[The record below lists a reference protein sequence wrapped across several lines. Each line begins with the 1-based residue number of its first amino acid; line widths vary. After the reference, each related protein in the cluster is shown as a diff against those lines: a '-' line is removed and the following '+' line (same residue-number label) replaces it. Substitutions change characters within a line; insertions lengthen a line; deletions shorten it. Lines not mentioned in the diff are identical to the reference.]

1 MILLLISSDVYTTIR
16 FHNLIKS
23 PSMISKNLS
32 LYSDLQVF
40 LTIVATLIF
49 IGCLFVYSS
58 SSVYALETFGSPFFF
73 VKRQMMGLGIGFIA
87 LCIGRIAPLSFIKR
101 TAPLIFLG
109 SLGLLAITLLPS
121 FSRTIHGSSRWLSF
135 AGFSF
140 QPSELLKIT
149 LLLYVAY
156 FLEKKTQKGGI
167 SLKHFIPFC
176 ILITSMCILLLKQ
189 PDFGMTVTLLLTTI
203 ILFFCA
209 HAQIKHIVLTLAGLA
224 ITALFLILFRPYR
237 LQRIV
242 TFLNPWQDPKGA
254 GFQIIQSLIAIGS
267 GSWLGTGIA
276 HSRQKFFYLP
286 MQHTDFIFSII
297 AEETGLIGCLFLIT
311 LFILLL
317 YFGIRIAHQLEN
329 TFSTLVV
336 LGFMILIHL
345 QTIMNMAVATGMAPT
360 KGVGMPFISY
370 GNTSLVCYLFMIG
383 VIINMVHDK
392 KA

>member
-1 MILLLISSDVYTTIR
+1 
-16 FHNLIKS
+16 
-23 PSMISKNLS
+23 MISKKLS
-32 LYSDLQVF
+32 LYSDLHVF
-40 LTIVATLIF
+40 LTIVGTLII

-58 SSVYALETFGSPFFF
+58 SSVYALETFGTSFFF
-73 VKRQMMGLGIGFIA
+73 VKRQLAGLGIGLIA
-87 LCIGRIAPLSFIKR
+87 LCIGRSLPLTSMRKFVPI
-101 TAPLIFLG
+101 LFLG
-109 SLGLLAITLLPS
+109 SLGLVITTLLPT

-156 FLEKKTQKGGI
+156 FLEKKTQKKGI

-176 ILITSMCILLLKQ
+176 LLITIMCSALLKQ
-189 PDFGMTVTLLLTTI
+189 PDFGMTITLLLTTI

-209 HAQIKHIVLTLAGLA
+209 HAHIKHIIITLTGLA
-224 ITALFLILFRPYR
+224 ISAIFLILFRPYR
-237 LQRIV
+237 LQRV
-242 TFLNPWQDPKGA
+242 LTFLNPWQDPQGA

-297 AEETGLIGCLFLIT
+297 AEETGLIGCFFLIT
-311 LFILLL
+311 LFMLLL
-317 YFGIRIAHQLEN
+317 YFGIRIAHQLTN
-329 TFSTLVV
+329 TFDTLVV
-336 LGFMILIHL
+336 LGFMVLIHL
-345 QTIMNMAVATGMAPT
+345 QTVMNMAVATGLAPT

-383 VIINMVHDK
+383 VMINMVHHNRVSL
-392 KA
+392 

>member
-1 MILLLISSDVYTTIR
+1 
-16 FHNLIKS
+16 
-23 PSMISKNLS
+23 MISKKLP
-32 LYSDLQVF
+32 LYADLNVF
-40 LTIVATLIF
+40 LTITATLIL

-58 SSVYALETFGSPFFF
+58 SSVYALETFGSSLFF
-73 VKRQMMGLGIGFIA
+73 VKRQLAGLGIGLIA
-87 LCIGRIAPLSFIKR
+87 LCIGRMLPLNVIRNSAP
-101 TAPLIFLG
+101 FLFLC
-109 SLGLLAITLLPS
+109 SLGLVAITLLPQ
-121 FSRTIHGSSRWLSF
+121 FSRTIHGSSRWLSY

-149 LLLYVAY
+149 LLFYVAY
-156 FLEKKTQKGGI
+156 FLEKRTQKENLSI
-167 SLKHFIPFC
+167 KHFIPFC
-176 ILITSMCILLLKQ
+176 TLIIFMCIALLKQ

-209 HAQIKHIVLTLAGLA
+209 HAQVKHIAITLVGLA
-224 ITALFLILFRPYR
+224 ISALFLILFRPYR
-237 LQRIV
+237 LQRV
-242 TFLNPWQDPKGA
+242 LTFLNPWQDPKGA

-317 YFGIRIAHQLEN
+317 YFGIRIAHQLTR
-329 TFSTLVV
+329 TFDTLVV
-336 LGFMILIHL
+336 LGFMIIIHL
-345 QTIMNMAVATGMAPT
+345 QTVMNMAVATGLAPT

-383 VIINMVHDK
+383 VIINMVHENK
-392 KA
+392 ISL

>member
-1 MILLLISSDVYTTIR
+1 
-16 FHNLIKS
+16 
-23 PSMISKNLS
+23 MISKKLP
-32 LYSDLQVF
+32 LYADLNVF
-40 LTIVATLIF
+40 LTIIATLIL

-58 SSVYALETFGSPFFF
+58 SSVYALETFGTSLFF
-73 VKRQMMGLGIGFIA
+73 VKRQLAGLGIGLIA
-87 LCIGRIAPLSFIKR
+87 LCIGRALPLNFIKR
-101 TAPLIFLG
+101 TAPILFLG
-109 SLGLLAITLLPS
+109 SLFLVILTLLPT

-149 LLLYVAY
+149 LLFYVAY
-156 FLEKKTQKGGI
+156 FLDKKTTKGTI
-167 SLKHFIPFC
+167 TLKHFIPFC
-176 ILITSMCILLLKQ
+176 IFISGMCIALLKQ

-209 HAQIKHIVLTLAGLA
+209 HAHIKHIIITLFGLA
-224 ITALFLILFRPYR
+224 VSAVFLILFRPYR
-237 LQRIV
+237 LQRV
-242 TFLNPWQDPKGA
+242 LTFLDPWQDPKGA

-267 GSWLGTGIA
+267 GNWLGTGIA

-297 AEETGLIGCLFLIT
+297 AEETGWIGCMFLIT

-317 YFGIRIAHQLEN
+317 YFGIRIAHKLN
-329 TFSTLVV
+329 DTFSTLVV

-345 QTIMNMAVATGMAPT
+345 QTIMNMAVATGLAPT

-383 VIINMVHDK
+383 VIINMVHENK
-392 KA
+392 TSSPMLH

>member
-1 MILLLISSDVYTTIR
+1 
-16 FHNLIKS
+16 
-23 PSMISKNLS
+23 MISKKLS
-32 LYSDLQVF
+32 LYADLNVF
-40 LTIVATLIF
+40 LTIITTLIL

-58 SSVYALETFGSPFFF
+58 SSVYALETFGSSLFF
-73 VKRQMMGLGIGFIA
+73 VKRQLAGLGVGLITLF
-87 LCIGRIAPLSFIKR
+87 IGRILPINIIKN
-101 TAPLIFLG
+101 TAPFLFLS
-109 SLGLLAITLLPS
+109 SLFLVILTLLPT

-149 LLLYVAY
+149 LIFYVAY
-156 FLEKKTQKGGI
+156 FLDKKASKDSI

-176 ILITSMCILLLKQ
+176 FFISTMCIALLKQ
-189 PDFGMTVTLLLTTI
+189 PDFGMTITLLLTTI

-209 HAQIKHIVLTLAGLA
+209 HAHIKHIIVTLFGLIISA
-224 ITALFLILFRPYR
+224 IFLILFRPYR
-237 LQRIV
+237 LQRV
-242 TFLNPWQDPKGA
+242 LTFLNPWQDPRGA

-267 GSWLGTGIA
+267 GNWLGTGIA

-297 AEETGLIGCLFLIT
+297 AEETGFIGCLFLIT

-317 YFGIRIAHQLEN
+317 YFGIRIAHQLTD
-329 TFSTLVV
+329 TFSTLVT

-345 QTIMNMAVATGMAPT
+345 QTVMNMAVATGLAPT

-370 GNTSLVCYLFMIG
+370 GNSSLVCYLFMIG
-383 VIINMVHDK
+383 VIINIVNKSKTSNSLLH
-392 KA
+392 

>member
-1 MILLLISSDVYTTIR
+1 
-16 FHNLIKS
+16 
-23 PSMISKNLS
+23 MISKKLP
-32 LYSDLQVF
+32 LYADLNVF
-40 LTIVATLIF
+40 LTIIATLIL

-58 SSVYALETFGSPFFF
+58 SSVYALETFGTSLFF
-73 VKRQMMGLGIGFIA
+73 VKRQLAGLGLGLIA
-87 LCIGRIAPLSFIKR
+87 LCIGRALSLNFIKK
-101 TAPLIFLG
+101 TAPFLFLS
-109 SLGLLAITLLPS
+109 SLFLVLLTLLPT
-121 FSRTIHGSSRWLSF
+121 FSRTIHGSSRWLSL

-149 LLLYVAY
+149 LLFYVAY
-156 FLEKKTQKGGI
+156 FLEKKTTKGTI
-167 SLKHFIPFC
+167 ALKHFIPFC
-176 ILITSMCILLLKQ
+176 MLIGIMCVALLKQ

-209 HAQIKHIVLTLAGLA
+209 HAHIKHIIITLLGLMVSA
-224 ITALFLILFRPYR
+224 VFLILFRPYR
-237 LQRIV
+237 LQRV
-242 TFLNPWQDPKGA
+242 LTFLNPWQDPKGA

-267 GSWLGTGIA
+267 GNWLGTGIA

-317 YFGIRIAHQLEN
+317 YFGIRIAHQLAD

-345 QTIMNMAVATGMAPT
+345 QTVMNMAVATGLAPT

-383 VIINMVHDK
+383 VIINMVHESK
-392 KA
+392 ISLR